1 MTTETKILAAIGLVT
16 VGIMAAGIFFLS
28 KPVSTDLSEAR
39 QVNQSI
45 LVKPDS
51 SQTGPKDARV
61 TFVEFGDLQCPAC
74 AQALPT
80 IQKLKEEY
88 RGKVNFVFRHYP
100 LPQHKNA
107 VISAMA
113 AEAAGEQN
121 KFWEMHDKL
130 YENQAEWAETANAL
144 EIFVKYAKELSL
156 DTNKFKKAVEDEK
169 FKDKILR
176 DEGDGAAA
184 QIRYTPTFFINGKIV
199 EGSSSFDVLKSGID
213 AELNKN

>member
-1 MTTETKILAAIGLVT
+1 
-16 VGIMAAGIFFLS
+16 
-28 KPVSTDLSEAR
+28 
-39 QVNQSI
+39 
-45 LVKPDS
+45 
-51 SQTGPKDARV
+51 
-61 TFVEFGDLQCPAC
+61 
-74 AQALPT
+74 
-80 IQKLKEEY
+80 
-88 RGKVNFVFRHYP
+88 
-100 LPQHKNA
+100 
-107 VISAMA
+107 
-113 AEAAGEQN
+113 
-121 KFWEMHDKL
+121 MHDKL